1 MKQFYAFKSKL
12 IALLFVVCLPI
23 ASFAQE
29 KGSISGKITNE
40 AGQPA
45 EDVNILLK
53 GTNTNTSSD
62 ANGDYV
68 FSNIKAGD
76 YTLVISG
83 VGIQKVEKKVKV
95 QDGQNAKQDVALES
109 SSENLS
115 EIVITGSSAPRSKLE
130 SSVAITSMGAKAIED
145 RAPTSTAAILQTVP
159 GFVVESSG
167 GEVGNNLF
175 ARGIPSAG
183 AYEYVQ
189 IQEDG
194 LPVFEDGALQ
204 FANAD
209 VFYRLDE
216 TVKKM
221 EAVRGG
227 SASIFASNAPGGIIN
242 FISKTGQNEFQGR
255 AKISTSDY
263 GLFRQD
269 VNLSGAIVKDRLFFN
284 VGGFY
289 RVDDGVRDPGFKANR
304 GGQGKAN
311 ITYKF
316 NKNNEDDYVRINYKR
331 LDDRNTFYLPIPLK
345 SNNGK
350 IEGISGFDPNYG
362 TLTSSNFSRL
372 SVPKLGGG
380 TFDANLEDGVHPVV
394 NAYGGEFSKKITNRI
409 TIKNA
414 TKYTDIDLNYN
425 AIFPNGGPWT
435 QDAYAHVS
443 EDVPASPGN
452 PGFTANPEDFQYTYV
467 DNGAELGANALV
479 MRADHWFIH
488 KDMKNLANNFSV
500 NIDLDP
506 VKLTLGYYHS
516 NWESKQYW
524 NWNSYLVDVT
534 DNPRLVNVENT
545 ATGIAHTA
553 NGVERVTWLERD
565 AMTKGKLN
573 DFYADAEFKASEKL
587 TFNAGLRY
595 DSNKYSGYRDHA
607 MDDDSPRVNLGVFGN
622 NTADD
627 NVATITAKPY
637 TYWTYDVEE
646 ISYTGAIN
654 YVFNANMGAYG
665 RYSHG
670 FRSPIEESFY
680 DNAADLSKL
689 KNTFVNQIELG
700 YKYSNSFLN
709 VNANLFRMGLEN
721 VAFTDIL
728 SNGKSENKFAD
739 IVNYGIEVETNLH
752 YEAFKLGFNFTY
764 QTPEYRHFSGT
775 NADGTTFNYNGNEAR
790 RIPKFFC
797 TLRPEV
803 DITKQLSVYGQMT
816 YFDKKYTN
824 QDNLKTLPAFKE
836 IGAGISYKVD
846 MFRFAVD
853 GTNLFNAIGLTEG
866 DPRQTT
872 SSASDVFMARPI
884 LGRAFRFSVAITF

>member
-1 MKQFYAFKSKL
+1 MKQLDAYSRKL
-12 IALLFVVCLPI
+12 LLMLFLIFIPSAI
-23 ASFAQE
+23 FAQG
-29 KGSISGKITNE
+29 KGSISGIILDETGQALQGATVSIKG
-40 AGQPA
+40 AG
-45 EDVNILLK
+45 K
-53 GTNTNTSSD
+53 STGTD
-62 ANGDYV
+62 ANGEYR
-68 FSNIKAGD
+68 FSNLAGGN
-76 YTLVISG
+76 YTIVVSSIG
-83 VGIQKVEKKVKV
+83 YKKTEKKIVLK
-95 QDGQNAKQDVALES
+95 DGENLKETFSLES
-109 SSENLS
+109 ESESLS
-115 EIVITGSSAPRSKLE
+115 EVVITGTSAPRTKLE
-130 SSVAITSMGAKAIED
+130 TSVAITSMGAKAIEE
-145 RAPTSTAAILQTVP
+145 RAPISTAAILQTVP

-255 AKISTSDY
+255 AKLSTSDY
-263 GLFRQD
+263 GLFRED

-289 RVDDGVRDPGFKANR
+289 RVDDGIRDPGFKANR
-304 GGQGKAN
+304 GGQGKVN

-331 LDDRNTFYLPIPLK
+331 LDDRNIFYLPIPLK

-350 IEGISGFDPNYG
+350 VEGISGFDPNYG
-362 TLTSSNFSRL
+362 TLTSSNFSHL
-372 SVPKLGGG
+372 SVPQLGGG
-380 TFDANLEDGVHPVV
+380 TFNANLEDGVHPVI

-409 TIKNA
+409 TVKNA

-425 AIFPNGGPWT
+425 AIFPNGGPWS
-435 QDAYAHVS
+435 QDAYATGIRGLA
-443 EDVPASPGN
+443 DASDLS
-452 PGFTANPEDFQYTYV
+452 FTYV
-467 DNGAELGANALV
+467 DNGTPLNENSLI

-500 NIDLDP
+500 NVDLDP

-524 NWNSYLVDVT
+524 NWNTYLVDVT
-534 DNPRLVNVENT
+534 DNPRLLNVVNT
-545 ATGIAHTA
+545 ATGISHTY
-553 NGVERVTWLERD
+553 NGVERITWLERD

-573 DFYADAEFKASEKL
+573 DFYADAEFKATEKL

-607 MDDDSPRVNLGVFGN
+607 NFNSQNLGVLAN

-627 NVATITAKPY
+627 EVTTITGNPY

-646 ISYTGAIN
+646 VSYTGAIN
-654 YVFNANMGAYG
+654 YVFDSNMAAYG

-689 KNTFVNQIELG
+689 KNTFVDQYELG

-709 VNANLFRMGLEN
+709 VNANFFRMELEN

-728 SNGKSENKFAD
+728 GNGQSENKFAD
-739 IVNYGIEVETNLH
+739 IINHGLEVEANAN
-752 YEAFKLGFNFTY
+752 YEAFKLGFNFTF
-764 QTPEYRHFSGT
+764 QRPEYRHFTGT
-775 NADGTTFNYNGNEAR
+775 NADGSTFDYNGNSAR

-803 DITKQLSVYGQMT
+803 DITKQVSIYAQMT

-824 QDNLKTLPAFKE
+824 QDNKQTLPAFKE

-853 GTNLFNAIGLTEG
+853 GSNLFNAIGLTEG

-884 LGRAFRFSVAITF
+884 LGRAFRFSVAVNF

>member
-1 MKQFYAFKSKL
+1 MKQLDAYGRKL
-12 IALLFVVCLPI
+12 LLMLFLLFMPSAI
-23 ASFAQE
+23 FAQG
-29 KGSISGKITNE
+29 KGSISGTVLDE
-40 AGQPA
+40 TGQA
-45 EDVNILLK
+45 LSGANVSLK
-53 GTNTNTSSD
+53 GMNKNASAD
-62 ANGDYV
+62 MNGEYR
-68 FSNIKAGD
+68 FSNLPAGN
-76 YTLVISG
+76 YTVQVSSIGYKKTERKIVLKDGESHREDFS
-83 VGIQKVEKKVKV
+83 VES
-95 QDGQNAKQDVALES
+95 ES
-109 SSENLS
+109 ESLS
-115 EIVITGSSAPRSKLE
+115 EVVITGTSAPRTKLE
-130 SSVAITSMGAKAIED
+130 TSVAITSLGAKAIED
-145 RAPTSTAAILQTVP
+145 RAPISTAAILQTVP

-331 LDDRNTFYLPIPLK
+331 LDDRNMFYLPIPLK
-345 SNNGK
+345 SENGK
-350 IEGISGFDPNYG
+350 VKGISGFDPNYG
-362 TLTSSNFSRL
+362 TLASSNFSHL
-372 SVPKLGGG
+372 SVPQLGGG
-380 TFDANLEDGVHPVV
+380 TFNANLEDGVHPEI

-414 TKYTDIDLNYN
+414 VKYTDIDLNYN

-435 QDAYAHVS
+435 QDAYANGVRGLT
-443 EDVPASPGN
+443 DASDLS
-452 PGFTANPEDFQYTYV
+452 FTYV
-467 DNGAELGANALV
+467 DNGATLNENSLI
-479 MRADHWFIH
+479 MRADHWYIH

-500 NIDLDP
+500 NVDLDP

-524 NWNSYLVDVT
+524 NWNTYLVDVT
-534 DNPRLVNVENT
+534 DNPRLLNVENT
-545 ATGIAHTA
+545 ATGISHTY
-553 NGVERVTWLERD
+553 NGVERITWLERD

-573 DFYADAEFKASEKL
+573 DFYADAEFKATEKL

-607 MDDDSPRVNLGVFGN
+607 NFFSQNLGVLAN

-627 NVATITAKPY
+627 AVTTITGTPY

-646 ISYTGAIN
+646 VSYTGAAN
-654 YVFNANMGAYG
+654 YVFNANMGAYA

-680 DNAADLSKL
+680 EAAGDGDLSEL
-689 KNTFVNQIELG
+689 KNTFVNQYELG

-709 VNANLFRMGLEN
+709 VNANLFRMDLKN
-721 VAFTDIL
+721 VPFADIL
-728 SNGKSENKFAD
+728 SNGQSENKFAD
-739 IVNYGIEVETNLH
+739 IVNHGLEVEANAN
-752 YEAFKLGFNFTY
+752 YNVFKVGFNFTY
-764 QTPEYRHFSGT
+764 QMPEYENFKGK
-775 NADGTTFNYNGNEAR
+775 NADGTEFNYNGNSAR

-803 DITKQLSVYGQMT
+803 DITKQLSVYAQMS

-824 QDNLKTLPAFKE
+824 QDNKQTLPAFKE
-836 IGAGISYKVD
+836 VGAGISYKVD

-853 GTNLFNAIGLTEG
+853 GSNLFNAIGLTEG
-866 DPRQTT
+866 DPRQTS

-884 LGRAFRFSVAITF
+884 LGRAFRFSVGITF